1 LGLNRNST
9 DTQIIRLF
17 DCRQGRDAYC
27 GDQWKTLAK
36 EDAMTEIEVTLPT
49 TMPLRKF
56 AKIAFGV
63 SENTAYSRQ
72 EEIPTMRLGNLLLV
86 APRVALAK
94 MAGDDAE
101 VLRLMTRDFAASLK
115 QFDEPNARCKSKP
128 PAAT

>member
-1 LGLNRNST
+1 
-9 DTQIIRLF
+9 
-17 DCRQGRDAYC
+17 
-27 GDQWKTLAK
+27 
-36 EDAMTEIEVTLPT
+36 MTEIEVTLPT

-94 MAGDDAE
+94 MAGGDTEA
-101 VLRLMTRDFAASLK
+101 LRLMTRDFAVRLK
-115 QFDEPNARCKSKP
+115 QFDEPSAVGSR
-128 PAAT
+128 

>member
-1 LGLNRNST
+1 
-9 DTQIIRLF
+9 
-17 DCRQGRDAYC
+17 
-27 GDQWKTLAK
+27 
-36 EDAMTEIEVTLPT
+36 MTEIDVTLPT

-72 EEIPTMRLGNLLLV
+72 EDIPTMRLGNLLLV

-94 MAGDDAE
+94 MAGGDAE

-115 QFDEPNARCKSKP
+115 QFDQPSAEVAR
-128 PAAT
+128 